1 MSLVLWNLCCYGRTK
16 SDDWLQHVF
25 LESQHSNCM
34 SFMTFPVQYM
44 CQTVILCWQDCLVV
58 TQLFAWFQRMTSL
71 HNMNQLQKCIKTKT
85 RKMTVS
91 LFNFKYFPPVK
102 WCCSSLKHL
111 CTGFSYY
118 SESFLYVRA
127 VKFKVIGWSLLGFFF
142 HCTNEHERQFK
153 GKCNLEMKL
162 IWRDN
167 NAACS
172 IWGQEH
178 LCV

>member
-71 HNMNQLQKCIKTKT
+71 HNMNQLQKCIKMKT

-127 VKFKVIGWSLLGFFF
+127 VKFKVIGWSLLGVFFF
-142 HCTNEHERQFK
+142 IAQMN
-153 GKCNLEMKL
+153 M
-162 IWRDN
+162 
-167 NAACS
+167 NAS
-172 IWGQEH
+172 LKENVI
-178 LCV
+178 